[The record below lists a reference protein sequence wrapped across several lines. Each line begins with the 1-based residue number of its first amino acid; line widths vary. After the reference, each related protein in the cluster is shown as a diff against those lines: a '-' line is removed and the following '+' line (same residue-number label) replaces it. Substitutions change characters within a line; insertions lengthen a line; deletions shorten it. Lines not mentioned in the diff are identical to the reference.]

1 MTCKEVQGLL
11 DAFDDGELDVRTSVA
26 VEEHLGE
33 CAACAQ
39 EVRERLDLQEAITD
53 AALYYPTPRE
63 VRQRVQRS
71 LRGRSFPVTLW
82 IAPVAAALV
91 LVFLALP
98 RLGTSAMEQAVVADH
113 VRSLMPN
120 HLLDVPSSD
129 MHTVKPWFNGRVDF
143 SPPVKDLKE
152 QGFALVGGRLDYL
165 RDRAVAVLVY
175 ERHRHVINV
184 FLWPS
189 SRGDSDVEM
198 DTRQGYNLLHWTRA
212 GFEYWAVS
220 DLNARELG
228 EFARLLRE

>member
-11 DAFDDGELDVRTSVA
+11 DAFVDGELDVRTSVA
-26 VEEHLGE
+26 VEEHLEE